1 MSLRARML
9 LAVPLLLVL
18 LAAAA
23 YYLLDAWLESAG
35 GRRAV
40 EQALEER
47 IGLPVTLQGEFSVM
61 LIPAV
66 GVAGTALVV
75 GEPGPAQEAM
85 RSGEYAVSLALAP
98 LLERRLVIR
107 SLRFSHGTFHTGR
120 WSQGGASAAGPGP
133 AQLELPE
140 IERLEI
146 RDFEVRVA
154 AGDDRPYRLR
164 ELDIDGFAAG
174 RPAAFELEVEALGR
188 WAGSLAW
195 SPGPALLDVSA
206 TGSGPWAGELSVRA
220 GLGLAG
226 GDGRVEVN
234 WAAAPAASGAGVDIR
249 ASFRFASVA
258 MGLRVDDLRI
268 ATGQLA
274 ITGQGCLIGED
285 PPQLHLELVSE
296 RVDFDS
302 LPDIAALGGAGDA
315 PGMAGAEPSSAPD
328 APGGLAFNVRLS
340 APEMS
345 AGGALAREAVLQL
358 GGAPD
363 CSVLERVPNQ
373 RNRATGMLVPVEPI
387 Q

>member
-1 MSLRARML
+1 MSSRARTL
-9 LAVPLLLVL
+9 VLAVPLLLVP
-18 LAAAA
+18 LAGAA

-40 EQALEER
+40 ERALEER
-47 IGLPVTLQGEFSVM
+47 IGFPVALQGEFSVM

-75 GEPGPAQEAM
+75 GEPGPAREVM

-107 SLRFSHGTFHTGR
+107 SVRLGNGMFHAER
-120 WSQGGASAAGPGP
+120 WSRGGASVAGAAP
-133 AQLELPE
+133 AQLQLPE
-140 IERLEI
+140 IVRLEV

-164 ELDIDGFAAG
+164 ELDIEGFAAG
-174 RPAAFELEVEALGR
+174 RPAAFVLEVEALGR
-188 WAGSLAW
+188 WAGSFAW
-195 SPGPALLDVSA
+195 NPGPATLDVSA

-226 GDGRVEVN
+226 GDGRVDVN
-234 WAAAPAASGAGVDIR
+234 WTAAPAASREGVDIR

-258 MGLRVDDLRI
+258 MGLRVDDLQI

-302 LPDIAALGGAGDA
+302 LPDIAALSGAGAA

-340 APEMS
+340 APQMS
-345 AGGALAREAVLQL
+345 AGGAVARDAVLQF

-363 CSVLERVPNQ
+363 CTGAERVPN
-373 RNRATGMLVPVEPI
+373 
-387 Q
+387 